1 MVKTGICTHGSSKAS
16 KFDILN
22 ELIDQL
28 LDPFLF
34 FPQDKYLRHQKRSV
48 RPPGLLAQRIG
59 DNCDGR
65 SPGSWIFTDI
75 RLPALAVTYMDINFP
90 LTVARAA
97 TALRGL
103 KFIDQRRTVFPFN
116 PEGEPSVRDYTYET
130 SKRNHN

>member
-1 MVKTGICTHGSSKAS
+1 MRVTPKLGPEQLCTYD
-16 KFDILN
+16 DILN

-75 RLPALAVTYMDINFP
+75 RLPA
-90 LTVARAA
+90 
-97 TALRGL
+97 
-103 KFIDQRRTVFPFN
+103 
-116 PEGEPSVRDYTYET
+116 
-130 SKRNHN
+130 